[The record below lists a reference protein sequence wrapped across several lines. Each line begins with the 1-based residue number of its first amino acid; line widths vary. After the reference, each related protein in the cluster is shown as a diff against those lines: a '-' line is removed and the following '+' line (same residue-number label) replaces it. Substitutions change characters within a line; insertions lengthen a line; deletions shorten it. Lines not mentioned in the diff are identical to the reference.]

1 MSKPGRKADP
11 NGNKPTVAEAKAAW
25 EAHPKPS
32 LNNVIDAL
40 HDAGFTGMS
49 KSTLQRW
56 HDKGWVEP
64 QIEAT
69 RGAKNARK
77 EAEKAEAAKIVE
89 EVTEKTLAEMK
100 KEAEAKGAE
109 EVAFIKSLEGKAM
122 SEIAELATK
131 ESLIAQIVLARRIQ
145 THANMLVGMA
155 PKAAAQMVLAL
166 KEKSSNV
173 TLVMPNDVPMA
184 PEDGPRLVNGR
195 VIEHMA
201 SDAPPSPLQAAI
213 REFKSKELKVVR

>member
-1 MSKPGRKADP
+1 MSKPGLKADP

-32 LNNVIDAL
+32 LNNVIEAL
-40 HDAGFTGMS
+40 HAAGFTGMS

-56 HDKGWVEP
+56 HDKGWPE
-64 QIEAT
+64 QQAEAHV
-69 RGAKNARK
+69 GAKNARK
-77 EAEKAEAAKIVE
+77 EAEKAAAAEVVK
-89 EVTEKTLAEMK
+89 EVTEKTLAEIK
-100 KEAEAKGAE
+100 AEAVKNAAE
-109 EVAFIKSLEGKAM
+109 EAAFIKELEGKAM

-173 TLVMPNDVPMA
+173 TLVMPNDVPVA
-184 PEDGPRLVNGR
+184 PESPRVVGGR

-201 SDAPPSPLQAAI
+201 SDAAPSPLQAAI
-213 REFKSKELKVVR
+213 REFKAKELKVVR